1 MQSLTMAR
9 PMVQSSSTVYSRGR
23 YLPEWLSVEE
33 AADRT
38 GYHPEYLRR
47 LIRARRIKA
56 EKKGLMWWVDPD
68 SLDAYLK
75 EAEEADD
82 ARYAPRRGRA

>member
-1 MQSLTMAR
+1 MQTLTIAQ
-9 PMVQSSSTVYSRGR
+9 PMVQSSAVHHRRR

-33 AADRT
+33 AADKS

-47 LIRARRIKA
+47 LIRADKVKA
-56 EKKGLMWWVDPD
+56 VKKGLMWWVDPD

-75 EAEEADD
+75 EAQETDD
-82 ARYAPRRGRA
+82 ARYTPRRERS

>member
-1 MQSLTMAR
+1 METLTMAEA
-9 PMVQSSSTVYSRGR
+9 MVQSPPVSKDWRR

-33 AADRT
+33 AADRS

-47 LIRARRIKA
+47 LIRAKRIEA
-56 EKKGLMWWVDPD
+56 VKKGLMWWVDPD

-75 EAEEADD
+75 DAQEADD
-82 ARYAPRRGRA
+82 ARYAPRRKRS